1 MRLQIYFTLPV
12 IVELL
17 HFIVELLHCKYKQII
32 GIIPNI
38 CALSTSEKCL

>member
-17 HFIVELLHCKYKQII
+17 HYKYKQVV
-32 GIIPNI
+32 GI
-38 CALSTSEKCL
+38 

>member
-17 HFIVELLHCKYKQII
+17 HYKYKQVI

-38 CALSTSEKCL
+38 YTLSTSEKCL